1 MKFLRIPVLLI
12 AFFIAAAPA
21 AADDNRLSQQLVGLW
36 MEYSPS
42 SNLVSFDADR
52 KVKIFL
58 KKDEI
63 GDLRALTGTWAVKDG
78 IMTATFV
85 SNGQPI
91 SNAGKVTFE
100 NGEMLLTDN
109 SGVVTRHRRHTGPIP
124 SQYVW

>member
-1 MKFLRIPVLLI
+1 MKFLKIPVLLF
-12 AFFIAAAPA
+12 ALFIAAAPA
-21 AADDNRLSQQLVGLW
+21 TADDNRLSQELVGLW

-58 KKDEI
+58 KKGEI
-63 GDLRALTGTWAVKDG
+63 GDLRALTGTWTVKDG
-78 IMTATFV
+78 IMTATFI
-85 SNGQPI
+85 SNGQSI

-109 SGVVTRHRRHTGPIP
+109 NGVVTRHRRHTGPIP

>member
-1 MKFLRIPVLLI
+1 MKLFRIPVFLI
-12 AFFIAAAPA
+12 ALFIAAAPA
-21 AADDNRLSQQLVGLW
+21 AADDNRLSRELVGLW

-85 SNGQPI
+85 ADGQPI
-91 SNAGKVTFE
+91 SNAGKLTFE
-100 NGEMLLTDN
+100 NGEMLLTVKN
-109 SGVVTRHRRHTGPIP
+109 GIVTRHRRHTGPIP

>member
-12 AFFIAAAPA
+12 AFFIASAPA
-21 AADDNRLSQQLVGLW
+21 TADDKRLSQDLVGMW

-52 KVKIFL
+52 KIKIFL
-58 KKDEI
+58 KKGEI
-63 GDLRALTGTWAVKDG
+63 GDLRALVGTWTVKDG
-78 IMTATFV
+78 VMTATFI
-85 SNGQPI
+85 SNGQSI

-109 SGVVTRHRRHTGPIP
+109 NGVVTRHRRHTGPIP